1 MASLTQRIA
10 EELIAA
16 NDWQA
21 AQASII
27 RGFSTNSSI
36 WELTW
41 KKVCRLSPA
50 NLGIIAYAAKGPR
63 DTEHDG
69 LDLYNVHCGTWIDKY
84 WGGKEILRTTA
95 TTAII
100 CKIYDLLTQKKN

>member
-10 EELIAA
+10 EELITA

-21 AQASII
+21 AQASDI
-27 RGFSTNSSI
+27 RGFSTNSSF

-50 NLGIIAYAAKGPR
+50 NLGIIAYAAKGSHEITR
-63 DTEHDG
+63 KG
-69 LDLYNVHCGTWIDKY
+69 LDLYGVHCGTWIEKY
-84 WGGKEILRTTA
+84 ASGKEILRTVA

-100 CKIYDLLTQKKN
+100 CKIYDLLVQKKN